1 MAPKEKPQ
9 EMHRNHI
16 ICLRLTD
23 IEFAFLNESVNRA
36 NLSRSEFLRKL
47 ILGKRVVTKYEVVA
61 DSDEIKKLAGEFG
74 KIGSNLNQIAKFF
87 NSGGERSMAMEDDL
101 RQCISE
107 LQQLRKKVIRLA
119 GDFDGHHQTHQKP

>member
-1 MAPKEKPQ
+1 M
-9 EMHRNHI
+9 
-16 ICLRLTD
+16 
-23 IEFAFLNESVNRA
+23 
-36 NLSRSEFLRKL
+36 

-61 DSDEIKKLAGEFG
+61 ESDEIKKLAGEFG

-87 NSGGERSMAMEDDL
+87 NSGGERSMAMEDDI